1 MTTYHL
7 GTMGYGYK
15 DWLGN
20 FYPDHVRLAT
30 ARSRTSALNF
40 YSQIFDAVEMD
51 TTFYGTPR
59 ADIVQRW
66 REQTPDG
73 FIFCPKTP
81 RTITHDSRLENG
93 LALMAEFVDVVALL
107 GDKLGPILI
116 QFPPEFDTNIA
127 HTREVDTF
135 LNTLPPTARYAVE
148 FRHRSWDTPDTAHML
163 HAHNICWVSAEY
175 IIMEPR
181 LHHTTDFLYL
191 RFLGRHGEFAD
202 KNRPQK
208 DVTPTLRKW
217 RARLEPELPKVEAV
231 YAFFNNDFSGH
242 SPANVNQFKTLLG
255 LPVTEPDLPKQQK
268 LF

>member
-20 FYPDHVRLAT
+20 FYPDHAQPDTYLSHY
-30 ARSRTSALNF
+30 ARVFN
-40 YSQIFDAVEMD
+40 AVEMD
-51 TTFYGTPR
+51 ATFYGTPR

-66 REQTPDG
+66 RDQTPDG

-81 RTITHDSRLENG
+81 RLITHETRLENAQG
-93 LALMAEFVDVVALL
+93 LMEEFIGIIALL
-107 GDKLGPILI
+107 GEKLGPILI
-116 QFPPEFDTNIA
+116 QFPPEFDAA
-127 HTREVDTF
+127 HVGEVDTF
-135 LNTLPPTARYAVE
+135 LGHLPTHARYAVE
-148 FRHRSWDTPDTAHML
+148 FRHRSWDTPNTAQML
-163 HAHNICWVSAEY
+163 RTHNICWVSAEY

-191 RFLGRHGEFAD
+191 RFLGRHGAFER
-202 KNRPQK
+202 KTHLQK
-208 DVTPTLRKW
+208 DVTPLLHKW
-217 RARLEPELPKVEAV
+217 HTHLQPKLNPETARAV

-242 SPANVNQFKTLLG
+242 SPTTCNQFKTLLG
-255 LPVTEPDLPKQQK
+255 LPITQPEIPKQQT